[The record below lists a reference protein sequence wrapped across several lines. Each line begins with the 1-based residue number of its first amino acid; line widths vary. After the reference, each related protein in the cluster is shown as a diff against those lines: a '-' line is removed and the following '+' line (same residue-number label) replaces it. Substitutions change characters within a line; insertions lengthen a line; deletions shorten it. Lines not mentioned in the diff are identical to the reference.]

1 MQAEREAQERAGR
14 AHEERS
20 AAQQL
25 TAKAENLDPGLRQD
39 DSLRQ
44 GDTGPLAGTTPWLPR
59 SPCAATRPAGVKL
72 RGAEIVIRDG

>member
-1 MQAEREAQERAGR
+1 MQAEREAQKRAGR

-25 TAKAENLDPGLRQD
+25 TAKAENLDPGPRQD

-44 GDTGPLAGTTPWLPR
+44 GDTGPPRRHNAVAAEEPVRRDETGGSETTR
-59 SPCAATRPAGVKL
+59 R
-72 RGAEIVIRDG
+72 